1 MIKNEKQFRIAKA
14 QTRRFG
20 EALAELARQERPSNI
35 TPGLWQAQHDA
46 AESQLRELQEQIHAY
61 ESLGRAS
68 VRNSSFRAVED
79 LP

>member
-1 MIKNEKQFRIAKA
+1 MIKNEEQFRIAKA
-14 QTRRFG
+14 QARRFE

-61 ESLGRAS
+61 ERLGEGECKEL
-68 VRNSSFRAVED
+68 V
-79 LP
+79 L